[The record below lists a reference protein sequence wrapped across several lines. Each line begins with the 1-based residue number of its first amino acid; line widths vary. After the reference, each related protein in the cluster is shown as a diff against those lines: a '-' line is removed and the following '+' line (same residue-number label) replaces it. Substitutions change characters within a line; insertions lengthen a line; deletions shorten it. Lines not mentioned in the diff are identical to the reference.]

1 MTTTEKVLAPPEPL
15 VVLED
20 VYKHFPVKAGGVRQ
34 SKDRVRSVDGV
45 SLAIRPGEVL
55 GLVGESGCG
64 KSTLA
69 RVILRLVPVTGGRI
83 LFDGRE
89 ISGLNRRDLKSLRR
103 EMQIIF
109 QDPFAALDP
118 RMPIATS
125 VEVPL
130 SQHGVG
136 SREERRQKVLELL
149 DQVGLDDSLC
159 DRLPRRCS
167 GGQLQRVV
175 IARAL
180 ALGPRFLVCDEPTS
194 ALDASIRGQI
204 LNLLVDLKQRLGLTV
219 LIISHDLRVIRYMSD
234 RVAVMYLGKIVEL
247 ADKDELFDRP
257 LHPYTRA
264 LMAAAVPEDAPGSA
278 PAKIKGEPPSPI
290 SPPSGCRFHPRCP
303 RAQDNCQRDVP
314 ALEEVRPG
322 HWVSCH
328 YWDKEE
334 WDRDTAA

>member
-1 MTTTEKVLAPPEPL
+1 MTTTETRAGREPL
-15 VVLED
+15 VVLDD
-20 VYKHFPVKAGGVRQ
+20 VSKHYPVRGGLLQ

-69 RVILRLVPVTGGRI
+69 RLILHLVPLTGGRI

-89 ISGLNRRDLKSLRR
+89 ISGLNRRDLKGLRR
-103 EMQIIF
+103 EMQIVF

-118 RMPIATS
+118 RMPIGTS

-130 SQHGVG
+130 GQHGVG
-136 SREERRQKVLELL
+136 SREERRSKVVELL
-149 DQVGLDDSLC
+149 EQVGLDDSLV
-159 DRLPRRCS
+159 DRLPRKCS

-194 ALDASIRGQI
+194 ALDASVRGQI
-204 LNLLVDLKQRLGLTV
+204 LNLLVELKERLGLTM
-219 LIISHDLRVIRYMSD
+219 LIISHDLRVVRYMSD
-234 RVAVMYLGKIVEL
+234 RVAVMYLGQIVEL

-257 LHPYTRA
+257 LHPYTQA
-264 LMAAAVPEDAPGSA
+264 LMAAAVPEEASA
-278 PAKIKGEPPSPI
+278 PAPARIKGEPPSPI
-290 SPPSGCRFHPRCP
+290 RPPAGCRFHPRCP
-303 RAQDNCQRDVP
+303 RAQANCQREAP
-314 ALEEVRPG
+314 PLEEVRPG

-328 YWDKEE
+328 YWDQETL
-334 WDRDTAA
+334 DQDTTT